1 MTESGATL
9 AQRLVDPRAPVESGP
24 LALDTAVPGQTISV
38 EDAAGKQVAPGEAGE
53 LVIRGRYVALGHW
66 IGGKLDASAFPAD
79 PSAPWVRGYRTGD
92 MVLLRAD
99 GMLVPVGRADRQV
112 KINGTRVEPGET
124 EAALRGL
131 SGVMDAAVLV
141 HGDASAPILVAFVV
155 PTAGE
160 HAMEPFAQTAAQ
172 LARGWRTTL
181 AALLPPQQVP
191 AQIRVVPA
199 IPLLPSLK
207 PDLGALRVLLATQD
221 APGVLGR
228 VWTRLRGG
236 GARSP
241 AARVRPAVRR
251 DGPAP

>member
-1 MTESGATL
+1 M
-9 AQRLVDPRAPVESGP
+9 
-24 LALDTAVPGQTISV
+24 
-38 EDAAGKQVAPGEAGE
+38 
-53 LVIRGRYVALGHW
+53 
-66 IGGKLDASAFPAD
+66 
-79 PSAPWVRGYRTGD
+79 VR
-92 MVLLRAD
+92 LRAD
-99 GMLVPVGRADRQV
+99 GMLVPVGRTDRQV

-131 SGVMDAAVLV
+131 SGVMDAALLMD
-141 HGDASAPILVAFVV
+141 GDASAPMLVAFIV
-155 PTAGE
+155 PATGE
-160 HAMEPFAQTAAQ
+160 HATKPSAQTAAQ

-207 PDLGALRVLLATQD
+207 PDLGALRALLATEN

-236 GARSP
+236 NARGP
-241 AARVRPAVRR
+241 APQVRPAVRR
-251 DGPAP
+251 DRPGP

>member
-1 MTESGATL
+1 
-9 AQRLVDPRAPVESGP
+9 
-24 LALDTAVPGQTISV
+24 
-38 EDAAGKQVAPGEAGE
+38 

-66 IGGKLDASAFPAD
+66 VGGKLDAAAFPAD
-79 PSAPWVRGYRTGD
+79 PSAPGARCYRTGD

-99 GMLVPVGRADRQV
+99 GMLVPVGRTDRPV

-141 HGDASAPILVAFVV
+141 HGDASAPMLVAVVV

-160 HAMEPFAQTAAQ
+160 HATKPSAPTAAQ
-172 LARGWRTTL
+172 LARGWRATL
-181 AALLPPQQVP
+181 AALLPTQQVP

-207 PDLGALRVLLATQD
+207 ADLNALRALLATEN

-236 GARSP
+236 GARGP
-241 AARVRPAVRR
+241 AARLRPTVRR

>member
-1 MTESGATL
+1 
-9 AQRLVDPRAPVESGP
+9 
-24 LALDTAVPGQTISV
+24 
-38 EDAAGKQVAPGEAGE
+38 
-53 LVIRGRYVALGHW
+53 
-66 IGGKLDASAFPAD
+66 
-79 PSAPWVRGYRTGD
+79 
-92 MVLLRAD
+92 
-99 GMLVPVGRADRQV
+99 V
-112 KINGTRVEPGET
+112 KINGTRVEPNET

-141 HGDASAPILVAFVV
+141 DGDASAPTLVAFVV
-155 PTAGE
+155 PAARE
-160 HAMEPFAQTAAQ
+160 HATEPSVQTAAQ
-172 LARGWRTTL
+172 LARGWRATL
-181 AALLPPQQVP
+181 ATLLPPQQVP

-207 PDLGALRVLLATQD
+207 PDLGALRALLATAN

-236 GARSP
+236 SAPGP